1 LNVLWIVDDDHPPYM
16 MEPMPFTR
24 KYIRDVG
31 INFEEGHADI
41 PLCGPARVSLLTG
54 MSVNTHQVNVNAT
67 WDMFLASPLDLNNRT
82 IATFLKAA
90 EYNTGHFGKYINGH
104 AKDQSVPPSWDRWV
118 ETIGDGK
125 EEPWVNLDGE
135 ILALDANPSIFAAQ
149 ECAAFISQLAG
160 QNWFAHYCP
169 TIPHRPYD
177 PSTDYEHYYDGDR
190 RDVPSTNED
199 NTGGKPNWMR
209 QLPAITGHQ
218 SEFEGKKEELR
229 DLDQKAIKHIY
240 QTLEQT
246 GQLENT
252 VIIYV
257 SDNGYHHAEH
267 RLMRKDRPY
276 WESVQVP
283 FFVKGPTHMPGGI
296 TPPAFVNHTD
306 LFPTTL
312 ELVGVEI
319 PPQADGRYL
328 VPFLTP
334 GASFTWRQRMLAS
347 GSAAS
352 GPEPNPG
359 GAKEPS
365 GNWWLLREGVRALIL
380 RENGHREL
388 YWMESDPYQMR
399 SKAESADQAM
409 VQRMVHY
416 AVAIRN
422 ASGDERRR
430 LEEE

>member
-1 LNVLWIVDDDHPPYM
+1 MTNVLWIVDDDHPPYM

-24 KYIRDVG
+24 KFIRDIG
-31 INFEEGHADI
+31 INFEEGHADV

-54 MSVNTHQVNVNAT
+54 LSVNTHGVDVNAT
-67 WDMFLASPLDLNNRT
+67 WDKFLASPLGLNHRT
-82 IATFLKAA
+82 IATLLQTAGYA
-90 EYNTGHFGKYINGH
+90 TGHFGKYINGH
-104 AKDQSVPPSWDRWV
+104 SRDITVPPGWNRWV

-125 EEPWVNLDGE
+125 EEPWVNEDGAVLMLE
-135 ILALDANPSIFAAQ
+135 GSPSIYAAKA
-149 ECAAFISQLAG
+149 CAEFIGMASG
-160 QNWFAHYCP
+160 QNWFAQYCP
-169 TIPHRPYD
+169 TIPHRPYT
-177 PSTDYEHYYDGDR
+177 PSPDYEHMYDGDR
-190 RDVPSTNED
+190 REVPSTNED
-199 NTGGKPNWMR
+199 NTGGKPHWMR
-209 QLPAITGHQ
+209 QLPAATGHQ

-229 DLDQKAIKHIY
+229 ELDQRGIKEIY
-240 QTLEQT
+240 QTLEAT

-252 VIIYV
+252 VIFFV

-276 WESVQVP
+276 WESAQVP
-283 FFVKGPTHMPGGI
+283 FFVKGPGVVSGGLSQS
-296 TPPAFVNHTD
+296 FVNHLD

-312 ELVGVEI
+312 ELAGVEA
-319 PPQADGRYL
+319 PEHDGRSL
-328 VPFLTP
+328 VPLFSS
-334 GASFTWRQRMLAS
+334 GMSRNWRKRMLVS

-359 GAKEPS
+359 GAREPS
-365 GNWWLLREGVRALIL
+365 GQWWLLREGQRAFIL

-399 SKAESADQAM
+399 SKAETADQAM
-409 VQRMVHY
+409 VQQMEDYV
-416 AVAIRN
+416 VAIRS